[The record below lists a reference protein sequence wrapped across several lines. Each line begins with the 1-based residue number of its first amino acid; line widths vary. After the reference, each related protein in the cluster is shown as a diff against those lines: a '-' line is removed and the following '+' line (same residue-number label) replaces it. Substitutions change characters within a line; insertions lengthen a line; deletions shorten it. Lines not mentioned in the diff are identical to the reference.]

1 MRGLFHIPPRHAFV
15 DALAAGLLDAY
26 GGDRLAFAD
35 ALVLLPN
42 RRAVRALRDAF
53 LRATDGRPLLLPRI
67 RPIGDI
73 DDDELASAAAPA
85 LGEDVERIDDLP
97 PAVAAEGRE
106 ALLARLVLEE
116 GPRLSGL
123 EASSF
128 SPAQALRLARE
139 LAGLLDEL
147 QIAGVSL
154 DALSGLVADDHADHW
169 RGTLEFLDILRTR
182 WPAELARLGA
192 MDPVERRSHAL
203 RAQAAQWRAHPPDHA
218 VIAAGSTGTQP
229 ATRELLAAIAE
240 LPRGCVVLPGL
251 DLDLDEDGWAALDE
265 THPQFALRELL
276 AALDRTRHEVKPFP
290 SPRLR
295 GEKDNARAALLSES
309 MRPAATTD
317 RWIGGMTDA
326 DSALAKVTRIDCPT
340 EQAEAVAIALA
351 LRETL
356 ETPERTAAL
365 VTPDRGLARRVAAE
379 LERWGIDIDDSAGVP
394 LAETPPAALARLLMA
409 MMAEGFAP
417 VATLSVLQH
426 PFVSLGMTR
435 DACRQRAH
443 LLDAG
448 VLRGPKPASG
458 LDALRDLVAR
468 GDAARCDTLTEL
480 LAALDRACAP
490 LLALGESAAHP
501 VSAWLTAMAQALEA
515 LAATDAQP
523 GATTMWRGDA
533 GEALARMIAARRD
546 EGRPDVTPSPRK
558 RGEGR
563 GDALP
568 PVTLAQFPDL
578 LDELLAGP
586 VVRPRYGRHPR
597 LAILGPLE
605 ARLQR
610 ADRVVLGGLNEGTW
624 PATVD
629 TGPWLNRPMR
639 RALGLPQPELRIGQ
653 AAHDYA
659 QAFAADEV
667 FLVRSNRVG
676 GTPTVPARW
685 LARLDARLGYDA
697 QDKDARPPAYVA
709 AGLAYLDWALDLDAA
724 TSRATPVRPAYS
736 PPLATRP
743 TRLSASAI
751 EQWRRDPY
759 GLYARR
765 ILNLEPL
772 DPLEQP
778 YGAAERG
785 TAIHDALEAFV
796 RAWPNDL
803 PDDAEAKLIELGRQ
817 TLGALLTRPADRAF
831 WWPRFERLA
840 GWFCDVERQ
849 RRAQGWRA
857 YALERRGERRIGP
870 VTINAMADRIDRNG
884 SAWEIID
891 YKTGRIP
898 TRDEIDAVYAPQL
911 ALEALIARAG
921 GYGETAGD
929 DIALSYWRTGG
940 GEAQRAIAVK
950 DPAAVIGETERVLGE
965 MIDAFYRDGAAY
977 VAIPQPAYAP
987 VFNDYAHLERID
999 EWATRIDGDEEEPS

>member
-15 DALAAGLLDAY
+15 DALARGLLDAH
-26 GGDRLAFAD
+26 GGEPLAFAD

-73 DDDELASAAAPA
+73 DDDELAAATGPA
-85 LGEDVERIDDLP
+85 LGEDATRIEDLP
-97 PAVAAEGRE
+97 PAVATERRE

-116 GPRLSGL
+116 GPPLTGI
-123 EASSF
+123 EAASF

-139 LAGLLDEL
+139 LASLLDEL

-169 RGTLEFLDILRTR
+169 RGTLDFLDILRTR
-182 WPAELARLGA
+182 WPQELKRLGA
-192 MDPVERRSHAL
+192 MDPVDRRSRAL
-203 RAQAAQWRAHPPDHA
+203 RAQAAQWRAHPPQHA

-229 ATRELLAAIAE
+229 ATRELLAAIAD
-240 LPRGCVVLPGL
+240 LPLGCVVLPGL
-251 DLDLDEDGWAALDE
+251 DLDLDEEGWAALDE

-276 AALDRTRHEVKPFP
+276 AGLGRLRHEVKPWP
-290 SPRLR
+290 GIDDDSAP
-295 GEKDNARAALLSES
+295 RAALLSES

-326 DSALAKVTRIDCPT
+326 DSALANVTRIDCPT

-351 LRETL
+351 LRQTL

-379 LERWGIDIDDSAGVP
+379 LQRWDIDIDDSAGVP
-394 LAETPPAALARLLMA
+394 LAETPPAALARLLVG

-417 VATLSVLQH
+417 VASLSVLQH
-426 PFVSLGMTR
+426 PFVALGMTR
-435 DACRQRAH
+435 DECRRRAR

-458 LDALRDLVAR
+458 IEALRTLVTD
-468 GDAARCDTLTEL
+468 GDARHRKVLGEL
-480 LAALDRACAP
+480 LEALAQGCS
-490 LLALGESAAHP
+490 ALSTLGKDEAHP
-501 VSAWLTAMAQALEA
+501 VSAWLTAMAHALEA
-515 LAATDAQP
+515 LAATDVQP
-523 GATTMWRGDA
+523 GSATIWRGDA
-533 GEALARMIAARRD
+533 GEALARMIATRRD
-546 EGRPDVTPSPRK
+546 DSDE
-558 RGEGR
+558 
-563 GDALP
+563 LP
-568 PVTLAQFPDL
+568 PLTLAQFPDL
-578 LDELLAGP
+578 LDELLAGG
-586 VVRPRYGRHPR
+586 VVRPRFGRHPR

-639 RALGLPQPELRIGQ
+639 RTLGLPQPELRIGQ
-653 AAHDYA
+653 AAHDFA

-667 FLVRSNRVG
+667 FLVRSNRVS

-697 QDKDARPPAYVA
+697 QDKDAKPPAYVA

-724 TSRATPVRPAYS
+724 ITRVTPVQPAYS
-736 PPLATRP
+736 PPLEARP
-743 TRLSASAI
+743 KKLSASAI

-759 GLYARR
+759 GLYARL
-765 ILNLEPL
+765 ILELSPL
-772 DPLEQP
+772 DPLEQA
-778 YGAAERG
+778 YGAADRG

-796 RAWPNDL
+796 LAWPNDL
-803 PDDAEAKLIELGRQ
+803 PDDAEVKLIELGRKR
-817 TLGALLTRPADRAF
+817 LEPLLSRPADRAF

-840 GWFCDVERQ
+840 GWFCDFERQ
-849 RRAQGWRA
+849 RRAEGWRA
-857 YALERRGERRIGP
+857 YALEKRGERRIGP
-870 VTINAMADRIDRNG
+870 VTINAKADRIDRSG

-898 TRDEIDAVYAPQL
+898 TRDEIKAVYAPQL
-911 ALEALIARAG
+911 AVEALIARSG
-921 GYGETAGD
+921 GYGDKADGD
-929 DIALSYWRTGG
+929 IGLSYWRTGG
-940 GEAQRAIAVK
+940 GADAQRAVAVK
-950 DPAAVIGETERVLGE
+950 DAADVIAETERVLGE
-965 MIDAFYRDGAAY
+965 MIDAFYRDRVAY
-977 VAIPQPAYAP
+977 VAIPQQAYAP
-987 VFNDYAHLERID
+987 AFNDYTHLERLD
-999 EWATRIDGDEEEPS
+999 EWQTRVDGDDGETS

>member
-15 DALAAGLLDAY
+15 DALAQGLLDAY
-26 GGDRLAFAD
+26 GADPLAFA
-35 ALVLLPN
+35 ASLVLLPN

-73 DDDELASAAAPA
+73 DDDELAAAAAPA
-85 LGEDVERIDDLP
+85 LGEDASRFDDLP
-97 PAVAAEGRE
+97 PAVANERRE

-116 GPRLSGL
+116 GPCLAGI

-139 LAGLLDEL
+139 LASLLDEL

-154 DALSGLVADDHADHW
+154 DALAGLVADDHADHW
-169 RGTLEFLDILRTR
+169 RGTLDFLGIIRTR
-182 WPAELARLGA
+182 WPVELARLGA
-192 MDPVERRSHAL
+192 MDPVERRSRAL
-203 RAQAAQWRAHPPDHA
+203 RAQAAQWRAHPPAHA
-218 VIAAGSTGTQP
+218 VVAAGSTGTQP
-229 ATRELLAAIAE
+229 ATRELLAAIAD
-240 LPRGCVVLPGL
+240 LPLGCVVLPGL

-276 AALDRTRHEVKPFP
+276 AGLGGLRHEVKPWP
-290 SPRLR
+290 GIGDRA
-295 GEKDNARAALLSES
+295 GARAALLSES

-326 DSALAKVTRIDCPT
+326 DSALAEVTRIDCPT

-379 LERWGIDIDDSAGVP
+379 LRRWDIDIDDSAGVP
-394 LAETPPAALARLLMA
+394 LAETPPAALARLLVA

-426 PFVSLGMTR
+426 PFVALGTTR
-435 DACRQRAH
+435 DACRQRAR

-458 LDALRDLVAR
+458 LKSLRDLVAR
-468 GDAARCDTLTEL
+468 GEAAWRDLLDEL
-480 LAALDRACAP
+480 LAALGRACAP
-490 LLALGESAAHP
+490 LSALGEGTPHP
-501 VSAWLTAMAQALEA
+501 VSAWLTAMTEALEA
-515 LAATDAQP
+515 LAATDTHP
-523 GATTMWRGDA
+523 GAATIWRGDA
-533 GEALARMIAARRD
+533 GEALARMIAVRRED
-546 EGRPDVTPSPRK
+546 
-558 RGEGR
+558 

-568 PVTLAQFPDL
+568 PVILAQFPDL
-578 LDELLAGP
+578 LDELLAGL

-639 RALGLPQPELRIGQ
+639 RALGLPQPELRTGQ
-653 AAHDYA
+653 AAHDFA

-685 LARLDARLGYDA
+685 LARLDARLGYDS
-697 QDKDARPPAYVA
+697 QDKNAKPPAYVA
-709 AGLAYLDWALDLDAA
+709 AGLAYLDWAIDLDAA
-724 TSRATPVRPAYS
+724 TTRATPVRPAYS
-736 PPLATRP
+736 PPLAVRP

-759 GLYARR
+759 GLYARL
-765 ILNLEPL
+765 ILNLAPL

-796 RAWPNDL
+796 LSWPDDL
-803 PDDAEAKLIELGRQ
+803 PDDAEARLIELGRK
-817 TLGALLTRPADRAF
+817 TLGPLLTRPADRAF

-840 GWFCDVERQ
+840 GWFCDFERQ
-849 RRAQGWRA
+849 RRAEGWRA
-857 YALERRGERRIGP
+857 HALEKRGERRVGP
-870 VTINAMADRIDRNG
+870 LTINAKADRIDRNG

-898 TRDEIDAVYAPQL
+898 TRNEIEAVYAPQL
-911 ALEALIARAG
+911 AVEALIARAG
-921 GYGETAGD
+921 GYGDKAGG

-940 GEAQRAIAVK
+940 GDAQRAIAVK

-977 VAIPQPAYAP
+977 VAIPQPAFAP

-999 EWATRIDGDEEEPS
+999 EWATRVDADEEETS

>member
-1 MRGLFHIPPRHAFV
+1 MRGLFHIPPRHAFI
-15 DALAAGLLDAY
+15 DALARGLLDAH
-26 GGDRLAFAD
+26 GGDPLAFAD

-53 LRATDGRPLLLPRI
+53 LRITDGRPLLLPRI

-73 DDDELASAAAPA
+73 DDDELAASAGPT
-85 LGEDVERIDDLP
+85 LGEDATRIEDLP
-97 PAVAAEGRE
+97 PAVTPQRRE

-116 GPRLSGL
+116 GPRLAGI
-123 EASSF
+123 EAAAF

-147 QIAGVSL
+147 QIAGVPL

-169 RGTLEFLDILRTR
+169 RGTLEFLGILRTR
-182 WPAELARLGA
+182 WPQELRRLGA
-192 MDPVERRSHAL
+192 IDPVDRRSRAL
-203 RAQAAQWRAHPPDHA
+203 RAQAAQWRAQPPAHA

-229 ATRELLAAIAE
+229 ATRELLAAIAD
-240 LPRGCVVLPGL
+240 LPLGCVVLPGL
-251 DLDLDEDGWAALDE
+251 DLDLDEEGWAALDE

-276 AALDRTRHEVKPFP
+276 AGLGRLRHEVAHFP
-290 SPRLR
+290 SLR
-295 GEKDNARAALLSES
+295 EGAEKENARAALLSEA

-326 DSALAKVTRIDCPT
+326 DRALANVTRIDCPT

-356 ETPERTAAL
+356 QSPGRTAAL

-379 LERWGIDIDDSAGVP
+379 LQRWEVDIDDSAGVP
-394 LAETPPAALARLLMA
+394 LSETPPAALARLLVA
-409 MMAEGFAP
+409 MMAGGFAP
-417 VATLSVLQH
+417 VASLSVLQH
-426 PFVSLGMTR
+426 PFVALGMAR
-435 DACRQRAH
+435 EVCRHRAR

-448 VLRGPKPASG
+448 VLRGPKPESG
-458 LDALRDLVAR
+458 LQSLRDLVAR
-468 GDAARCDTLTEL
+468 GEGGQRGTLEEL
-480 LAALDRACAP
+480 LAALARACAP
-490 LLALGESAAHP
+490 LSAVGEDEAHP
-501 VSAWLTAMAQALEA
+501 VAAWLTAMTQALEA
-515 LAATDAQP
+515 LAATDREP
-523 GATTMWRGDA
+523 GAATMWRGDA
-533 GEALARMIAARRD
+533 GEALAHMIATRRD
-546 EGRPDVTPSPRK
+546 DSDE
-558 RGEGR
+558 
-563 GDALP
+563 LP
-568 PVTLAQFPDL
+568 PLTLAQLPDL
-578 LDELLAGP
+578 LDELLAGV
-586 VVRPRYGRHPR
+586 VVRPRHGRHPR

-605 ARLQR
+605 ARLQH

-624 PATVD
+624 PAAVD

-653 AAHDYA
+653 AAHDFA

-685 LARLDARLGYDA
+685 LARLDARLGYDS
-697 QDKDARPPAYVA
+697 QDKDAKPPAYVA
-709 AGLAYLDWALDLDAA
+709 AGLAYLDWAMDLDAA
-724 TSRATPVRPAYS
+724 AGRATPVRPAYS
-736 PPLATRP
+736 PPVPARP
-743 TRLSASAI
+743 RRLSASAI

-759 GLYARR
+759 GLYARL
-765 ILNLEPL
+765 ILKLFPL

-785 TAIHDALEAFV
+785 TAIHDALEAFLLD
-796 RAWPNDL
+796 WPDEL
-803 PDDAEAKLIELGRQ
+803 PDDAEAKLIELGRK
-817 TLGALLTRPADRAF
+817 TLGPLLARPADRAF

-840 GWFCDVERQ
+840 GWFCDFERQ
-849 RRAQGWRA
+849 RRAEGWRP
-857 YALERRGERRIGP
+857 YVLEKRGERVVGP
-870 VTINAMADRIDRNG
+870 VTINAKADRIDRNG

-898 TRDEIDAVYAPQL
+898 TRNEIEAVYAPQL
-911 ALEALIARAG
+911 AVEALIARAG
-921 GYGETAGD
+921 GYGEKAGG
-929 DIALSYWRTGG
+929 DIGLGYWRTGG
-940 GEAQRAIAVK
+940 GDAQRAVAVK
-950 DPAAVIGETERVLGE
+950 DPAAVIAETERVLGE

-987 VFNDYAHLERID
+987 TFNDYAHLERID
-999 EWATRIDGDEEEPS
+999 EWATRVEPEDEDAP

>member
-1 MRGLFHIPPRHAFV
+1 VRGLFHIPPRHAFV
-15 DALAAGLLDAY
+15 DALARGLLDAH
-26 GGDRLAFAD
+26 GADPLAFAD
-35 ALVLLPN
+35 ALILLPN

-73 DDDELASAAAPA
+73 DDDELAMAAEPA
-85 LGEDVERIDDLP
+85 LGEDATRIDELP
-97 PAVAAEGRE
+97 PAVATQRRE

-116 GPRLSGL
+116 GPRLAGI
-123 EASSF
+123 EAAAF

-139 LAGLLDEL
+139 LASLLDEL
-147 QIAGVSL
+147 QIAGVPL
-154 DALSGLVADDHADHW
+154 DALGGLVADEHADHW
-169 RGTLEFLDILRTR
+169 RGTLDFLDILRTR
-182 WPAELARLGA
+182 WPQELKRLGA
-192 MDPVERRSHAL
+192 IDPVDRRSRAL
-203 RAQAAQWRAHPPDHA
+203 RAQAAQWRAHPPSHA

-229 ATRELLAAIAE
+229 ATRDLLAAIAG
-240 LPRGCVVLPGL
+240 LPLGCVVLPGL

-276 AALDRTRHEVKPFP
+276 AGLGRLRHEVMPWP
-290 SPRLR
+290 GVGDDS
-295 GEKDNARAALLSES
+295 GARAALLSES

-326 DSALAKVTRIDCPT
+326 DSALANVTRIDCPT

-379 LERWGIDIDDSAGVP
+379 LQRWDIDIDDSAGVP
-394 LAETPPAALARLLMA
+394 LAETPPALLARLLVA
-409 MMAEGFAP
+409 MLAEGFAP
-417 VATLSVLQH
+417 VALLSVLQH
-426 PFVSLGMTR
+426 PFVALGMTR
-435 DACRQRAH
+435 DECRHRARI
-443 LLDAG
+443 LDAG
-448 VLRGPKPASG
+448 VLRGPKPGSG
-458 LDALRDLVAR
+458 LESLRALVAGADPGRRDALEA
-468 GDAARCDTLTEL
+468 L
-480 LAALDRACAP
+480 LAGLARACTP
-490 LLALGESAAHP
+490 LSELGENAAHP
-501 VSAWLTAMAQALEA
+501 VSVWLTAMTHALEA
-515 LAATDAQP
+515 LAATDTLP
-523 GATTMWRGDA
+523 GPAMIWRGDA
-533 GEALARMIAARRD
+533 GEALARMIATRRD
-546 EGRPDVTPSPRK
+546 DSDE
-558 RGEGR
+558 
-563 GDALP
+563 LP

-578 LDELLAGP
+578 LDELLAGV

-639 RALGLPQPELRIGQ
+639 RALGLAQPELRIGQ
-653 AAHDYA
+653 AAHDFA

-685 LARLDARLGYDA
+685 LARLDARLGYDS
-697 QDKDARPPAYVA
+697 QDKDAKPPAYVA
-709 AGLAYLDWALDLDAA
+709 AGLTFLDWVSDLDAA
-724 TSRATPVRPAYS
+724 ATRATPLRPAYS
-736 PPLATRP
+736 PPLEARP
-743 TRLSASAI
+743 KRLSASAI

-759 GLYARR
+759 GLYARL
-765 ILNLEPL
+765 ILKLTLL

-796 RAWPNDL
+796 LAWPDAL
-803 PDDAEAKLIELGRQ
+803 PDDAEATLIELGRK
-817 TLGALLTRPADRAF
+817 TLGPLLSRPADRAF

-840 GWFCDVERQ
+840 GWFCDFERQ
-849 RRAQGWRA
+849 RRAEGWRA
-857 YALERRGERRIGP
+857 YVLETRGERVIGP
-870 VTINAMADRIDRNG
+870 LTINAKADRIDRIG
-884 SAWEIID
+884 SAWQIID

-898 TRDEIDAVYAPQL
+898 TPNEIKAIYAPQL
-911 ALEALIARAG
+911 AVEALIARAG
-921 GYGETAGD
+921 GYGDKAGD
-929 DIALSYWRTGG
+929 DIELSYWRTGG
-940 GEAQRAIAVK
+940 GDAQRAVVVK
-950 DPAAVIGETERVLGE
+950 DSAGVIAETERVLGE

-977 VAIPQPAYAP
+977 VAIPQPAFAP
-987 VFNDYAHLERID
+987 AFNDYAHLERID
-999 EWATRIDGDEEEPS
+999 EWATRVEPDEDEAP

>member
-53 LRATDGRPLLLPRI
+53 LRATDGQPLLLPRI

-73 DDDELASAAAPA
+73 DDDELAIAAAPA
-85 LGEDVERIDDLP
+85 LGEDVERIEDLP
-97 PAVAAEGRE
+97 PAVATERRE
-106 ALLARLVLEE
+106 ALLTRLVLEE
-116 GPRLSGL
+116 GPSLAGL

-154 DALSGLVADDHADHW
+154 DALSGLVADDYADHW
-169 RGTLEFLDILRTR
+169 RGTLEFLGILRTR

-192 MDPVERRSHAL
+192 MDPVERRSKAL
-203 RAQAAQWRAHPPDHA
+203 RAQAAQWRAHPPAHA

-240 LPRGCVVLPGL
+240 LPLGCVVLPGL

-276 AALDRTRHEVKPFP
+276 TSLDRQRHEVRPWP
-290 SPRLR
+290 GIDDHSA
-295 GEKDNARAALLSES
+295 ARAALLSES

-379 LERWGIDIDDSAGVP
+379 LERWNIDIDDSAGVP
-394 LAETPPAALARLLMA
+394 LAETPPAALARLLVA

-426 PFVSLGMTR
+426 PFVALGMTR

-448 VLRGPKPASG
+448 VLRGPKPAPG
-458 LDALRDLVAR
+458 LGTLRELVAGGDVARR
-468 GDAARCDTLTEL
+468 GALDEL
-480 LAALDRACAP
+480 LGALDRACAP
-490 LLALGESAAHP
+490 LSTLGESVAHP
-501 VSAWLTAMAQALEA
+501 VSAWLTSMAQALEA

-523 GATTMWRGDA
+523 GAATMWRGDA
-533 GEALARMIAARRD
+533 GEALARMIAVRRD
-546 EGRPDVTPSPRK
+546 E
-558 RGEGR
+558 

-568 PVTLAQFPDL
+568 PITLAQFPDL
-578 LDELLAGP
+578 LDELLAGV

-639 RALGLPQPELRIGQ
+639 GALGLPQPELRIGQ
-653 AAHDYA
+653 AAHDFA

-667 FLVRSNRVG
+667 FLVRSNRVN

-697 QDKDARPPAYVA
+697 QDKNVKPPAYVA
-709 AGLAYLDWALDLDAA
+709 AGLAYLDWALELDAA
-724 TSRATPVRPAYS
+724 VGRATPVRPAYS
-736 PPLATRP
+736 PPIATRP

-759 GLYARR
+759 GLYARF

-796 RAWPNDL
+796 LAWPNEL
-803 PDDAEAKLIELGRQ
+803 PDDAEARLIELGRK
-817 TLGALLTRPADRAF
+817 TLGPLLTRPADRAF

-840 GWFCDVERQ
+840 GWFCDFERQ
-849 RRAQGWRA
+849 RRAEGWRA
-857 YALERRGERRIGP
+857 YALEKRGERRIGP
-870 VTINAMADRIDRNG
+870 VTIHAKADRIDRNG

-898 TRDEIDAVYAPQL
+898 TRDEIEAVYAPQL
-911 ALEALIARAG
+911 AIEALIARAG
-921 GYGETAGD
+921 GYGDKAGD
-929 DIALSYWRTGG
+929 DIALSHWRTGG
-940 GEAQRAIAVK
+940 GDAQRAVAVK

-999 EWATRIDGDEEEPS
+999 EWATRVDADEEEPS